1 MVQNLV
7 ANDSYTKLNDRI
19 QGKFNLENVVLK
31 INSTS
36 VERDVKSFDID
47 NEYNYTDVSIN
58 RNEIELA
65 VDGVTYDD
73 VIPNLVLNDTY
84 TELNRIKRN

>member
-1 MVQNLV
+1 MTYDVVPNLV
-7 ANDSYTKLNDRI
+7 DRI

-58 RNEIELA
+58 RSEIELA

-73 VIPNLVLNDTY
+73 VIPNLV
-84 TELNRIKRN
+84 

>member
-65 VDGVTYDD
+65 VDGVTYDE